1 MKRDSLLH
9 RLVFAGALSLWFVL
23 LVAKDDPA
31 LIGHTTGTF
40 GVEQCPPTG
49 DANATSAPDPY
60 LNALKN
66 RDIAPGSY
74 THITVTKIIAD
85 VPAAR
90 MAKHDRRDRWTE
102 AQRESLRKKEETG
115 IEVIGYLAGVNLEDP
130 ESCNCKNP
138 IHRDHHMWL
147 VPAAGNK
154 QAKSMVVELSPRLL
168 DAHPNWPKLASKA
181 WHDGTLVRIRG
192 WRMWD
197 QEHPEQLHN
206 RTDKSGK
213 LHHATRATLW
223 EIHPIH
229 EIEVQDANDQWVPI
243 ESGFH

>member
-1 MKRDSLLH
+1 VKRDSLLH
-9 RLVFAGALSLWFVL
+9 RLALAAALSLWFVVL
-23 LVAKDDPA
+23 AAQDDPA

-40 GVEQCPPTG
+40 GVERCPPTG
-49 DANATSAPDPY
+49 DATATSAPDPY

-66 RDIAPGSY
+66 RDIGPDSF
-74 THITVTKIIAD
+74 THMTVRKIAAD
-85 VPAAR
+85 VPLAR
-90 MAKHDRRDRWTE
+90 TAIHDRRDRWTE
-102 AQRESLRKKEETG
+102 AQRESLHKKEEDG
-115 IEVIGYLAGVNLEDP
+115 IEVIGYLAGVTHEDK
-130 ESCNCKNP
+130 ESCNCSDL
-138 IHRDHHMWL
+138 IHRDFHMWL

-154 QAKSMVVELSPRLL
+154 QARSMVVELSPRLL
-168 DAHPNWPKLASKA
+168 DAHPNWPALAHKA
-181 WHDGTLVRIRG
+181 WRDGTLVRIRG

-229 EIEVQDANDQWVPI
+229 EIDVQDAQDKWVPI
-243 ESGFH
+243 ESVSN